1 MMPVW
6 TCSIASSAR
15 PDRLLW
21 KGLLDLQIQKE
32 KLQEQMMKE
41 HGPSNLQ
48 HLLYEI
54 GKVWQN
60 THYSHSEVIQ

>member
-48 HLLYEI
+48 HLL
-54 GKVWQN
+54 
-60 THYSHSEVIQ
+60 